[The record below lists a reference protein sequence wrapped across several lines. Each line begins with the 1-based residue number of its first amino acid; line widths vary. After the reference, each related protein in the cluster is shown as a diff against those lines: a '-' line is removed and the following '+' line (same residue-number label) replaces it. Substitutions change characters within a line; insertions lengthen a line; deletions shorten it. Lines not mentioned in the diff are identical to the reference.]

1 MVKKRVSSSEQVEQA
16 AKLAQFSQKTSLEQ
30 AGQTRQFALSSRR
43 KFLIGGAALTGS
55 ALLFATA
62 GWTKSDAL
70 SFADDPFSLGVASGD
85 PWADSVVLWTRLAPK
100 PLEGGGMPS
109 KNVPVKWEIATDER
123 MQKVVAKGTTFATP
137 ELGHS
142 VHVEVSGLKPAQW
155 YWYRFTVDAGSSQ
168 IGRTRTAPALNA
180 ANERMNFA
188 FASCQHYETG
198 YYTAYKH
205 MAEEDLDLI
214 IHLGDYIYEY
224 GPIEGRVRR
233 HNSAEI
239 KTLEMYRNRY
249 ALYKLDPLLKQ
260 AHANF
265 PWAVV
270 WDDHEVDNNYA
281 GLIAED
287 NAPKDEFAK
296 RQAQAYQVYYE
307 HMPLRRSVLKRDK
320 RVEIYRQLNFGNLAS
335 FSMLD
340 TRQYRSD
347 QPCGDGSKPPCPESL
362 DSKQTMMGSAQEQ
375 WLMRGLRQS
384 RVRWNVIAQQVMV
397 APADSAA
404 GTDQRFSMDQ
414 WNGYAAARKRFLE
427 FLRDAKPSN
436 PVVLTGDIHSNWVN
450 DLKPEFYREDSPVVA
465 TEFVGTSI
473 TSGGDGSDAR
483 PNTAMVLSENPH
495 IKFFNGQRGYVR
507 CSVTQDRWQ
516 TDYKVLAA
524 VSRPDEPISV
534 RASFVVENGE
544 PGAKRV

>member
-1 MVKKRVSSSEQVEQA
+1 M
-16 AKLAQFSQKTSLEQ
+16 L
-30 AGQTRQFALSSRR
+30 G
-43 KFLIGGAALTGS
+43 GGALVGAS
-55 ALLFATA
+55 LLFPVV

-70 SFADDPFSLGVASGD
+70 NFADDPFSLGIASGD

-100 PLEGGGMPS
+100 PLDGGGMPS

-123 MQKVVAKGTTFATP
+123 MQKVVAKGTANATP

-142 VHVEVSGLKPAQW
+142 VHVEVRGLKPAQW
-155 YWYRFTVDAGSSQ
+155 YWYRFTVDAGSSP

-180 ANERMNFA
+180 NNDRMNFA
-188 FASCQHYETG
+188 FVSCQHYETG

-205 MAEEDLDLI
+205 MAEEDLDLV

-296 RQAQAYQVYYE
+296 RQAEAYQVYYE

-347 QPCGDGSKPPCPESL
+347 QPCGDGSKSPCPESL

-384 RVRWNVIAQQVMV
+384 RARWNVIAQQVMV

-414 WNGYAAARKRFLE
+414 WNGYSAARQRLLE

-473 TSGGDGSDAR
+473 SSGGDGSDVR

-507 CSVTQDRWQ
+507 CTLSQDRWQ

-524 VSRPDEPISV
+524 VSRPDEPIST
-534 RASFVVENGE
+534 RASFVVENGK
-544 PGAKRV
+544 PGAKKV